1 MSKHRILFLDFLVLL
16 SIFFLAKI
24 FLPLPWISD
33 SRRLSRRI
41 HNASASWKKGPKSPV
56 NSSSLVLLCPPS
68 SLYDLSPPS
77 NGLVYMS
84 IFLPSWHFSHFPK
97 IEFRWPFSPLL
108 SDMRDQQ
115 HSNYK
120 SEVLS
125 NFRFLRNF
133 DYFLKNVHIKLDI
146 WERYWT
152 KLGLRGHSITTW
164 TRGGGGGSK
173 TSSFLSTYRVKNVH
187 VEGGRGSKRGKIMST
202 WLLNDP

>member
-97 IEFRWPFSPLL
+97 IEFRWPFSLFTPLASSSL
-108 SDMRDQQ
+108 GMHTQ
-115 HSNYK
+115 K
-120 SEVLS
+120 SSVPPNIS
-125 NFRFLRNF
+125 P
-133 DYFLKNVHIKLDI
+133 
-146 WERYWT
+146 
-152 KLGLRGHSITTW
+152 
-164 TRGGGGGSK
+164 
-173 TSSFLSTYRVKNVH
+173 
-187 VEGGRGSKRGKIMST
+187 RGSNVVTQLMALSPSKFLFYVLHCFHYSPSLYAYARYGKT
-202 WLLNDP
+202 KCRFF

>member
-97 IEFRWPFSPLL
+97 IEFRWPFSSPP
-108 SDMRDQQ
+108 
-115 HSNYK
+115 
-120 SEVLS
+120 
-125 NFRFLRNF
+125 FLVGYAHTKVQLATQYITPRELTWSPIWWRCHHRSF
-133 DYFLKNVHIKLDI
+133 SFMFSIAFTSLPFSVCICQI
-146 WERYWT
+146 WENEVSFF
-152 KLGLRGHSITTW
+152 LGEYTW
-164 TRGGGGGSK
+164 G
-173 TSSFLSTYRVKNVH
+173 
-187 VEGGRGSKRGKIMST
+187 
-202 WLLNDP
+202 

>member
-1 MSKHRILFLDFLVLL
+1 MAFCNEMLGSILDSGQRRWRTRRSRTSAWLTCPLPKAEGFFSGGWILVSQRLLEYNAWASNRILFLDFLVLL

-97 IEFRWPFSPLL
+97 IEFRWPFSLFSPCFFFVGYA
-108 SDMRDQQ
+108 
-115 HSNYK
+115 H
-120 SEVLS
+120 
-125 NFRFLRNF
+125 
-133 DYFLKNVHIKLDI
+133 
-146 WERYWT
+146 T
-152 KLGLRGHSITTW
+152 KVQCATQYITP
-164 TRGGGGGSK
+164 R
-173 TSSFLSTYRVKNVH
+173 
-187 VEGGRGSKRGKIMST
+187 E
-202 WLLNDP
+202 